1 MLILSMLFAP
11 FRPPRTRF
19 SPSAPYAPYAKI
31 QVVGDAKL
39 KRACMAAQDV
49 DVAAVH
55 SKTLPFFCSR
65 PRGKTVAVRQV
76 RASVLERAPTAWVG
90 QVALG
95 SFDSAHPALCHA
107 MNL

>member
-39 KRACMAAQDV
+39 KRAMAAEDV
-49 DVAAVH
+49 DVAARH
-55 SKTLPFFCSR
+55 CKTLPF
-65 PRGKTVAVRQV
+65 
-76 RASVLERAPTAWVG
+76 
-90 QVALG
+90 ALDPG
-95 SFDSAHPALCHA
+95 EKP
-107 MNL
+107 

>member
-11 FRPPRTRF
+11 FRPPRPENTILPF
-19 SPSAPYAPYAKI
+19 GFMLHNAKI

-55 SKTLPFFCSR
+55 SKTLPFF
-65 PRGKTVAVRQV
+65 
-76 RASVLERAPTAWVG
+76 
-90 QVALG
+90 ALG
-95 SFDSAHPALCHA
+95 PGEKPWRSARYGLRCWKGYQRHG
-107 MNL
+107 

>member
-49 DVAAVH
+49 NVAAVH
-55 SKTLPFFCSR
+55 SKTLPFLLSA
-65 PRGKTVAVRQV
+65 PGKTAAVRQV
-76 RASVLERAPTAWVG
+76 RASVLKRVRTAWVG
-90 QVALG
+90 QVAPG
-95 SFDSAHPALCHA
+95 SFDSAHRALCHA

>member
-49 DVAAVH
+49 DVATVH
-55 SKTLPFFCSR
+55 SKTLPFF
-65 PRGKTVAVRQV
+65 
-76 RASVLERAPTAWVG
+76 
-90 QVALG
+90 ALG
-95 SFDSAHPALCHA
+95 PGEKPWRSARCGLRCWKGYQRHG
-107 MNL
+107 